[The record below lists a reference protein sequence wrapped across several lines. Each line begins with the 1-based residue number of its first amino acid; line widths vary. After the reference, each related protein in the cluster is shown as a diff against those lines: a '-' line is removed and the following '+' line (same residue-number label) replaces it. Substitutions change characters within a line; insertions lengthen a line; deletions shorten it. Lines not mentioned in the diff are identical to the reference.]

1 MSPSAIEVVNK
12 CSTLSSVKKSLPS
25 SPTDQSNSMDV
36 PNTEKY
42 NTVKEEEKN
51 NSNIGSPT
59 EPKPYDDQGNG
70 NVSGIGIGNGEV
82 EGDDD
87 DDEDIDDDN
96 NEDSGQSKDIAKRFL
111 PAYKKP
117 NAALTFPEKMMNLM
131 NYATARVKQEK
142 HFCVSWLPDGKAFVI
157 YDIKDFTKDVVPKFF
172 KASKFCSFTRK
183 LYRWGFRQ
191 LNRGIGPD
199 EPIIFGNEFFQQ
211 DNADLMVN
219 MRSITAASIRKRES
233 NLLRHML
240 ASKKRALLS
249 WNGGNAAAS
258 AAAAGVGPHEL
269 KQHEHELLLN
279 SNLYGQQ
286 NVFGQPKI
294 QHQNAL
300 AAAAAVTAGVVPA
313 AVSQRFGLGGLGNG
327 LNGGGLGGDN
337 AHGITSTEL
346 SHMSN
351 LQLQQLYRN
360 CSTLPS
366 ADTMG
371 MGPMVPDAL
380 KQMNGGG
387 NLAHHNFGGVMPSCL
402 PQDLTNASTQL
413 SNITNGSF
421 NNPIN
426 GSMFD
431 INSDI
436 NINGSSIG
444 NNNGINGLNNINGH
458 SLNGLGLNGISSNM
472 NQNHS
477 MFGASFPSNPAADL
491 AMYGNNNMNRQGNN
505 NFGYNIQQFNN
516 LNNINLQQQL
526 NNNNTSLATNDSTSM
541 NNNNIGN
548 ISNNHNSMNNNFPGI
563 DNNGITGTTTSNI
576 DMNNTDAHQHQLLN
590 QQISAAAAAGTG
602 VGGSDELS
610 SFYGQQQAH

>member
-1 MSPSAIEVVNK
+1 MNLIEPNRIRLSPFDIVIVF
-12 CSTLSSVKKSLPS
+12 LF
-25 SPTDQSNSMDV
+25 
-36 PNTEKY
+36 
-42 NTVKEEEKN
+42 
-51 NSNIGSPT
+51 G
-59 EPKPYDDQGNG
+59 
-70 NVSGIGIGNGEV
+70 
-82 EGDDD
+82 D

-131 NYATARVKQEK
+131 NYATTRVKKDK

-157 YDIKDFTKDVVPKFF
+157 YDIKDFTNDVVPKFF

-211 DNADLMVN
+211 DHADLMVN

-233 NLLRHML
+233 NLLRHMH
-240 ASKKRALLS
+240 ASKKQGLLA
-249 WNGGNAAAS
+249 WNGIGNAAAAAS
-258 AAAAGVGPHEL
+258 AAATAAGVDPHQL
-269 KQHEHELLLN
+269 KQIEREVLFN

-286 NVFGQPKI
+286 NNVFEQL
-294 QHQNAL
+294 QHPNAL
-300 AAAAAVTAGVVPA
+300 AAAAAAVTAGVVPD

-366 ADTMG
+366 A
-371 MGPMVPDAL
+371 
-380 KQMNGGG
+380 
-387 NLAHHNFGGVMPSCL
+387 
-402 PQDLTNASTQL
+402 LTNASTQL
-413 SNITNGSF
+413 SNITNASSF

-431 INSDI
+431 INNSNI
-436 NINGSSIG
+436 NINGSIIG
-444 NNNGINGLNNINGH
+444 NNNGINGLNNMNGH
-458 SLNGLGLNGISSNM
+458 NRNGLGLNGMSSNM
-472 NQNHS
+472 NQNHL
-477 MFGASFPSNPAADL
+477 MFGASFPSNP
-491 AMYGNNNMNRQGNN
+491 MYGNNTMDKQGTNN
-505 NFGYNIQQFNN
+505 VGYNNMQQYNI
-516 LNNINLQQQL
+516 LNN
-526 NNNNTSLATNDSTSM
+526 SKST
-541 NNNNIGN
+541 
-548 ISNNHNSMNNNFPGI
+548 
-563 DNNGITGTTTSNI
+563 T
-576 DMNNTDAHQHQLLN
+576 AVEQ
-590 QQISAAAAAGTG
+590 
-602 VGGSDELS
+602 
-610 SFYGQQQAH
+610 